1 MLSDWHGWLA
11 VRRFK
16 STLYSS
22 VAQIHLVDALLFKR
36 LIRAGAS
43 LRLTPLIPQLIVAVL
58 LLLGNSRL
66 VQALVHRS
74 VEETASSGTCKVL
87 LLLHDLAGALR
98 NQRLLLDVACGSP
111 VPQSLVHLS
120 LPRLVVLREG
130 HVEVRRIVL
139 LLFGLRRISD
149 LVRLE
154 SAVAQ
159 RIALGHLI
167 GLFI

>member
-1 MLSDWHGWLA
+1 M
-11 VRRFK
+11 
-16 STLYSS
+16 
-22 VAQIHLVDALLFKR
+22 
-36 LIRAGAS
+36 
-43 LRLTPLIPQLIVAVL
+43 
-58 LLLGNSRL
+58 LLGNSRL

-87 LLLHDLAGALR
+87 LLLHDLAGTLR